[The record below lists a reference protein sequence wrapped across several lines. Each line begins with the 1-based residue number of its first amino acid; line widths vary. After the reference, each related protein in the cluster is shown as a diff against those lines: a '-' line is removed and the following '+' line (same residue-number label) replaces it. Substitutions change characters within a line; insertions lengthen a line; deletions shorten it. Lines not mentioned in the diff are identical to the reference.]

1 MSYELAWRFWFFAN
15 DNGGRMRRAVQRRPP
30 DYPGLT
36 RLQLMLAVCA
46 ATSIPANLL
55 TTTLGD
61 DLRDRPG
68 RRMGND

>member
-36 RLQLMLAVCA
+36 RLQLMLAV
-46 ATSIPANLL
+46 LR
-55 TTTLGD
+55 GD
-61 DLRDRPG
+61 VDPG
-68 RRMGND
+68 EFIDDDIG

>member
-36 RLQLMLAVCA
+36 RLQLMLAA
-46 ATSIPANLL
+46 ADT
-55 TTTLGD
+55 
-61 DLRDRPG
+61 LRDSPIQSLSAESG
-68 RRMGND
+68 